1 MAFLQSLRL
10 DGLLSFAPGS
20 EAIPLTGLNVLIG
33 PNGSGKSNLIEA
45 IDLLHA
51 APTGLANA
59 IRLGGGAEEWLW
71 KGKNGAAT
79 ATIDAV
85 ISTPSRRMPDLRYK
99 LEFQAVGQ
107 GFAIV
112 RELIEDAKPNLATLL
127 ATRGEV
133 VAHYRMEG
141 GKYSIQKRKSKGHVA
156 RDVESQSTLRANGAA
171 AFRLDE
177 SILFQRKEPEI
188 YPELTWLGERF
199 SRIQIAR
206 DYTAGRAA
214 QWRKAQPAN
223 QPTDALLP
231 DSSNL
236 ALVLNELEHSD
247 AWPEFNRLMQRF
259 LPRYKRCSV
268 KVFAGGVQLYM
279 HEEGLK
285 NPVPAARLSD
295 GTVRFIMLL
304 ALLLSPNPPPLIC
317 IDEPELGL
325 HPDAL
330 SLLANLLVESSAR
343 IQIIVT
349 THSDALV
356 SALTEY
362 AESVLVCEYIG
373 RTVIRRLE
381 AAKLKHWLD
390 KYRLGEIWR
399 IGEIGGN
406 P

>member
-1 MAFLQSLRL
+1 MAFLQSLHL

-20 EAIPLTGLNVLIG
+20 EVIPLTNLNVLIG

-59 IRLGGGAEEWLW
+59 IRLGGGAEEWVW
-71 KGKNGAAT
+71 KGTNGGAA

-85 ISTPSRRMPDLRYK
+85 IAAPRRRTPDIRYK
-99 LEFQAVGQ
+99 LAFQPVGL
-107 GFAIV
+107 GFEIV
-112 RELIEDAKPNLATLL
+112 SELIEETKPRSSTP
-127 ATRGEV
+127 GEV
-133 VAHYRMEG
+133 VSHYRLEG
-141 GKYSIQKRKSKGHVA
+141 GKFSIRKRKRIGDGA
-156 RDVESQSTLRANGAA
+156 RDVESKSTSRGNGASA
-171 AFRLDE
+171 LRRDE
-177 SILFQRKEPEI
+177 SILLQRKEPDI
-188 YPELTWLGERF
+188 YPELTWLGEQF
-199 SRIQIAR
+199 SRIHIAR
-206 DYTAGRAA
+206 DFTLGRAA
-214 QWRKAQPAN
+214 PWREPQRGDL
-223 QPTDALLP
+223 PTDALLA

-236 ALVLNELEHSD
+236 ALVLNELEHSA

-259 LPRYKRCSV
+259 LPRYQRFNI
-268 KVFAGGVQLYM
+268 KVFAGNVQFFL
-279 HEEGLK
+279 HEEGLQK
-285 NPVPAARLSD
+285 PVPATRLSD
-295 GTVRFIMLL
+295 GTVRFITLL
-304 ALLLSPNPPPLIC
+304 ALLLSPNPPPLLC
-317 IDEPELGL
+317 IEEPELGL

-330 SLLANLLVESSAR
+330 SLLADLLVEASAR
-343 IQIIVT
+343 TQIIVT

-362 AESVLVCEYIG
+362 ADSVLVCEHLG
-373 RTVIRRLE
+373 RTVVRRLE